1 MVVDKGIF
9 VEHLR
14 AREKGKTTL
23 FEIFDKF
30 SARTMALSNPN
41 IFYR

>member
-1 MVVDKGIF
+1 MVVDTGIF

-14 AREKGKTTL
+14 ARRNGKTTL

-30 SARTMALSNPN
+30 STRTMALSNPH
-41 IFYR
+41 IFYK